1 MFWLT
6 INKVCEKIIIFTS
19 SVVYP
24 IIVSQMYVKLMSYGT
39 AVIETFYSDKK
50 GRYISHLLFLQA
62 VYSWDLNPIKS
73 IAYTRR
79 YKEFSCYR
87 PIISV
92 TVQALIKVSQ
102 PIGERDGSNQRS
114 PTQSAIAASKPNFT
128 GYALSPR
135 NGTVH
140 GSANVHH

>member
-1 MFWLT
+1 
-6 INKVCEKIIIFTS
+6 
-19 SVVYP
+19 
-24 IIVSQMYVKLMSYGT
+24 MYFKFISYGT
-39 AVIETFYSDKK
+39 VVIETFYSDKK
-50 GRYISHLLFLQA
+50 GNIWRYISHLLFLRA
-62 VYSWDLNPIKS
+62 AYSRDSNPIKS

-79 YKEFSCYR
+79 YKALSCYR
-87 PIISV
+87 PIVLV

-128 GYALSPR
+128 GYALSPC

-140 GSANVHH
+140 GSAMSTTKLSDVLFS